1 MLSTHPKR
9 KDKVMT
15 LEEFVAENKI
25 TLTFTR
31 VASNPHMPDFDA
43 DHYKVNI
50 HHNKSWVSVYYSKGL
65 GHKGAP
71 PTTAE
76 VLECLASD
84 GAAISNAGGNF
95 EDWAADMGYD
105 ADSRKAEKIFKTCE
119 KQARRLHSFLG
130 DDLYDRLLFDLDN
143 D

>member
-25 TLTFTR
+25 R
-31 VASNPHMPDFDA
+31 SDIKRIDSNPNMNDFA
-43 DHYKVNI
+43 GSHYKVTL
-50 HHNKSWVSVYYSKGL
+50 HHQGAQMTTYFSKGF

-84 GAAISNAGGNF
+84 SASMSIDF
-95 EDWAADMGYD
+95 EEWAADLGY
-105 ADSRKAEKIFKTCE
+105 ASDSCKAAKIFKACE
-119 KQARRLHSFLG
+119 KQAGRLHSFLG

>member
-31 VASNPHMPDFDA
+31 VASNPHMPDFA
-43 DHYKVNI
+43 GRHYKVTLR
-50 HHNKSWVSVYYSKGL
+50 HQGAQMTTYFSKGL

-95 EDWAADMGYD
+95 EDWAADLGYD
-105 ADSRKAEKIFKTCE
+105 PDSRKAEKLFKTCE
-119 KQARRLHSFLG
+119 KQAGRLHSFLG